1 MPISAP
7 KRRTAFKPIG
17 RLRQNPL
24 HAGRKGVAAGLN
36 LTAMVDMFTVIVIF
50 LLQSF
55 SANGEIMFIQKEVTM
70 PTAEQVEELTE
81 RGPVVTLYD
90 DVILLEGKEVV
101 KGVDLDPAE
110 QSIPTMVE
118 KLNGIREREEKISAA
133 MGKPRDPSQPFDGS
147 IIVQADENV
156 DFMLVR
162 KVIASMNEAGW
173 AKVKFA
179 VKGESG
185 TGEDPSKLLN
195 KH

>member
-70 PTAEQVEELTE
+70 PTAEHVEELTE
-81 RGPVVTLYD
+81 RGVVITLYD
-90 DVILLEGKEVV
+90 DNILLEGKEVA
-101 KGVDLDPAE
+101 KGADLDPSE
-110 QSIPTMVE
+110 QTIPSMVE
-118 KLNGIREREEKISAA
+118 RLNGIREREEKIAA
-133 MGKPRDPSQPFDGS
+133 ATGKKRDPNEPFDGS

-162 KVIASMNEAGW
+162 KVIASMNDAGW

-179 VKGESG
+179 VKGEASNA
-185 TGEDPSKLLN
+185 EDPSKALR
-195 KH
+195 H